1 METCSKISFLFSF
14 NLVYIRI
21 RKTSLFWLYN
31 LMTSQWKPSIGSR
44 HVIFQLN
51 HWLRWTSLIICESC
65 LPKGLAEIQVFFF
78 QALSHNIAWKVSKI
92 NVFLRLKSWSWTSW
106 LNPSPTN
113 FWFFVRQCNFFLV
126 FFLVLEKLG
135 KLTLWNL
142 CPFLL
147 VQLYTLFTHYS
158 AEILLVLST
167 FHFSWPVL

>member
-1 METCSKISFLFSF
+1 MTLQFDDVTVKTIYRVQACHLPIKSLTKMNKLN
-14 NLVYIRI
+14 NLWKLLAQR
-21 RKTSLFWLYN
+21 TSWD
-31 LMTSQWKPSIGSR
+31 SS
-44 HVIFQLN
+44 
-51 HWLRWTSLIICESC
+51 
-65 LPKGLAEIQVFFF
+65 FFF